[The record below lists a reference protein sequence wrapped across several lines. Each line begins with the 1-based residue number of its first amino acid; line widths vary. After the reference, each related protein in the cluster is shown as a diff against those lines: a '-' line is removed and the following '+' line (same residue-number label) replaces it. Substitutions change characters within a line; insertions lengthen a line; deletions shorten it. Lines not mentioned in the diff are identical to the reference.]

1 MLAPVMSAPH
11 HQTAPS
17 WLDAFLGGDRAA
29 LARAVTEVEN
39 DGPHAAAVLAAAR
52 AASHRAMVVGITG
65 APGAG
70 KSTLVGAYVG
80 ELRGRGLTVAVL
92 AVDPS
97 SPLTGGAL
105 LGDRIRMS
113 RHAGDGG
120 VFVRSLASRGH
131 LGGLARNA
139 ALVADVMAASGRDVV
154 VVETVGVGQSEIEIA
169 ELADVRIVVWAP
181 GAGDDV
187 QAAKAGILEI
197 ADLIVVNKADL
208 PQAAATEA
216 ALRSAASYAASPPM
230 VLMTAALSGRGVPAL
245 ADAAAALAAA
255 HGAQTGERAR
265 ERRRRR
271 LLGEAVRLAQ
281 MRLAALDSAVA
292 DGLLARVDGGELD
305 LDAAALAMLQAALDR
320 D

>member
-1 MLAPVMSAPH
+1 MTAADAKPAPDWLA
-11 HQTAPS
+11 
-17 WLDAFLGGDRAA
+17 AFLGGGRAA

-39 DGPHAAAVLAAAR
+39 DGPFAAAVMAAVRAAAAR
-52 AASHRAMVVGITG
+52 ALVVGITG

-80 ELRGRGLTVAVL
+80 QLRGRGLSVAVL

-113 RHAGDGG
+113 RHAGDSG

-154 VVETVGVGQSEIEIA
+154 IVETVGVGQSEIEIA
-169 ELADVRIVVWAP
+169 ELADVRVVVWAP

-208 PQAAATEA
+208 PQAAATQA
-216 ALRSAASYAASPPM
+216 ALRSAASYAAAPPAVM
-230 VLMTAALSGRGVPAL
+230 ATAALSGRGVAEL
-245 ADAAAALAAA
+245 ADAVAAFAAI
-255 HGAQTGERAR
+255 HGAGTGERAR

-271 LLGEAVRLAQ
+271 LIGQAERMAQEGIQALGADPVDDL
-281 MRLAALDSAVA
+281 LDRIDA
-292 DGLLARVDGGELD
+292 GELD
-305 LDAAALAMLQAALDR
+305 AEEAAGRLLAAALRARL
-320 D
+320 

>member
-1 MLAPVMSAPH
+1 MSSAEAKPAPD
-11 HQTAPS
+11 
-17 WLDAFLGGDRAA
+17 WLTAFLGGGRAA

-39 DGPHAAAVLAAAR
+39 DGPFAAAVTAAARGAAAR
-52 AASHRAMVVGITG
+52 ALVVGITG

-80 ELRGRGLTVAVL
+80 QLRGRGLSVAVL

-113 RHAGDGG
+113 RHAGDSG

-154 VVETVGVGQSEIEIA
+154 IVETVGVGQSEIEIA
-169 ELADVRIVVWAP
+169 ELADVRVVVWAP

-187 QAAKAGILEI
+187 QADKAGILEI

-208 PQAAATEA
+208 PQAAATQA
-216 ALRSAASYAASPPM
+216 ALRSAASYAAAPPAVM
-230 VLMTAALSGRGVPAL
+230 ATAALSGRGVAEL
-245 ADAAAALAAA
+245 ADAVAAFAAI
-255 HGAQTGERAR
+255 HGAVTGERAR
-265 ERRRRR
+265 ARRRRR
-271 LLGEAVRLAQ
+271 LIGQAERLAREGIQ
-281 MRLAALDSAVA
+281 ALGA
-292 DGLLARVDGGELD
+292 DPVDDLLDRIDAGELD
-305 LDAAALAMLQAALDR
+305 ADEAAGRLLAAALRARL
-320 D
+320 

>member
-1 MLAPVMSAPH
+1 MLAALMPANASHPAP
-11 HQTAPS
+11 P
-17 WLDAFLGGDRAA
+17 WLDAFLGGERAA

-39 DGPHAAAVLAAAR
+39 DGPFAAAVLAAAR
-52 AASHRAMVVGITG
+52 SAPSRAMVVGITG

-80 ELRGRGLTVAVL
+80 ELRGRGLSVAVL

-105 LGDRIRMS
+105 LGDRIRMG
-113 RHAGDGG
+113 RHAGDPG
-120 VFVRSLASRGH
+120 VFMRSLASRGH

-139 ALVADVMAASGRDVV
+139 ALVADVMAASGRDAVI
-154 VVETVGVGQSEIEIA
+154 VETVGVGQSEIEIA
-169 ELADVRIVVWAP
+169 GLADVRVVVWAP

-197 ADLIVVNKADL
+197 ADLLVVNKADL
-208 PQAAATEA
+208 SQAAATEA
-216 ALRSAASYAASPPM
+216 ALRSAASYAAAPPAVM
-230 VLMTAALSGRGVPAL
+230 TTAAVSGRGVAAL
-245 ADAAAALAAA
+245 ADAVAALASTQGAA
-255 HGAQTGERAR
+255 AAERGR

-271 LLGEAVRLAQ
+271 LLGEAEHQIRSRL
-281 MRLAALDSAVA
+281 RALDDAVA
-292 DGLLARVDGGELD
+292 DALIARIDAGTLD
-305 LDAAALAMLQAALDR
+305 PDAAARDLLEQALSR